1 MKYIPVVVVAL
12 ALGTA
17 ACTNAADKIKAEEER
32 IDLTQ
37 TVSNEEVAE
46 IVFTEE
52 MHDFG
57 DITEGSKQEHLFS
70 FKNTSKVPL
79 VITSATGSCGCTV
92 PEWPRNPIAPGESG
106 EIKVSFDSTGRSGR
120 QDKQVTIEA
129 NTVPRTTVI
138 KITSNVLPK
147 TES

>member
-1 MKYIPVVVVAL
+1 MKYIPLIVVAL

-17 ACTNAADKIKAEEER
+17 ACNSAADKIKAEDER

-46 IVFTEE
+46 MVFTEE

-57 DITEGSKQEHLFS
+57 DITEGSKPEYLFS
-70 FKNTSKVPL
+70 FKNTSDVPL

-92 PEWPRNPIAPGESG
+92 PEWPRNPIAPGGTG
-106 EIKVSFDSTGRSGR
+106 EIKVSFDSSGRSGR

-129 NTVPRTTVI
+129 NTNPRTTVI

-147 TES
+147 TAS